1 MYWAL
6 VRLSFQR
13 HLAYRTANLAG
24 LATNLFFGVLRAYV
38 LIALFGAQENVAG
51 YSVRDAI
58 TYTGITQAM
67 LSFLSAF
74 GWWEIIRSVRS
85 GQVGTDL
92 ARPVDYFWYWG
103 AQDFGRGFA
112 QLLMR
117 GLPLIALYALAYR
130 ISLPPTSA
138 HWLALPVA
146 LTLGLLISFCW
157 RFLYNLAAFWTVDAL
172 GVGRLASTLTL
183 FFAGFLM
190 PIAFFP
196 PWAEAT
202 MCLLPFASMVNT
214 PVEVYLGVVQGP
226 ALARAL
232 LLQAAWALALVLT
245 CRTLVTLALRRL
257 VIQGG

>member
-13 HLAYRTANLAG
+13 QLAYRTANLAG

-38 LIALFGAQENVAG
+38 LMALFGAQEHVAG

-92 ARPVDYFWYWG
+92 TRPVDYFWYWA
-103 AQDFGRGFA
+103 AQDFGRGFGH
-112 QLLMR
+112 LVMR
-117 GLPLIALYALAYR
+117 GLPLIALYAVAYR
-130 ISLPPTSA
+130 ISLPPTLV
-138 HWLALPVA
+138 HWVAVPVS
-146 LTLGLLISFCW
+146 LTLGLLISFAW
-157 RFLYNLAAFWTVDAL
+157 RFLVNLAAFWTVDAT

-183 FFAGFLM
+183 FLSGFLM
-190 PIAFFP
+190 PVAFFP
-196 PWAEAT
+196 PWAEGI
-202 MCLLPFASMVNT
+202 MRLLPFASMVNT
-214 PVEVYLGVVQGP
+214 PVEVYLGVVSGP
-226 ALARAL
+226 ALAGAL
-232 LLQAAWALALVLT
+232 LIQVGWAIALVMLA
-245 CRTLVTLALRRL
+245 RTVLASGLRRL

>member
-13 HLAYRTANLAG
+13 QLAYRTANLAG
-24 LATNLFFGVLRAYV
+24 LATNLFFGALRAYV

-74 GWWEIIRSVRS
+74 GWWEVIRSVRS

-92 ARPVDYFWYWG
+92 ARPVDYFWYWA
-103 AQDFGRGFA
+103 AQDLGRGFS

-117 GLPLIALYALAYR
+117 GLPLIAVYAVAYR
-130 ISLPPTSA
+130 ISLPPTAA
-138 HWLALPVA
+138 HWAALPLS
-146 LTLGLLISFCW
+146 LTLGLLIGFSW
-157 RFLYNLAAFWTVDAL
+157 RFLYNLAAFWTVDAM
-172 GVGRLASTLTL
+172 GVGRLATTVAMFLS
-183 FFAGFLM
+183 GFLM

-196 PWAEAT
+196 PWAEGV
-202 MCLLPFASMVNT
+202 MRLLPFASMVNT
-214 PVEVYLGVVQGP
+214 PVEVYLGVVRGP
-226 ALARAL
+226 ALVGAL
-232 LLQAAWALALVLT
+232 LVQLGWAAALVVLA
-245 CRTLVTLALRRL
+245 RTVLASGLRRL